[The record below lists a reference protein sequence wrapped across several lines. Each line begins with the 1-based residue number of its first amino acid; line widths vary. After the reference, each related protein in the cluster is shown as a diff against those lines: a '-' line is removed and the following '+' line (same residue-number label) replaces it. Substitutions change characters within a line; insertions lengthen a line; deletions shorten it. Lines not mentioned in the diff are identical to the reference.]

1 MSLMKGF
8 KRLLR
13 WPSPDIRRDVDDEL
27 QLHIEMKTRDLIEA
41 GVDPLAARVEARR
54 RFGNLR
60 SIRRR
65 CTRVQSGHAR
75 NTARREFVDGL
86 WQDLRIGARTLRKSP
101 GFAVVVVLTLALG
114 IGATS
119 SIFSFV
125 NGFLLRPLPGI
136 TDVDRLV
143 ALGRT
148 EDGRGFGFSAFS
160 YREFTDYRD
169 RNRVFSGVMA
179 YRSVVLDLGGAGE
192 TRRVRGALV
201 SSNYFVV
208 LGTHTALGRTFSIDE
223 EQPRGAHP
231 VAVISHS
238 LWQGRF
244 GADADIL
251 GTALTL
257 NGRRFIVVGVAAEG
271 FRGHEAWETH
281 DIWVPLSMFR
291 EASPETLASLGD
303 LFTWLS
309 LVGRLEPG
317 ISPALAQTEM
327 NTLARRLE
335 QVHPD
340 KNRGAGVA
348 LASDITLPPGWRAF
362 ARNFLA
368 LLMAVVGLV
377 LLVVCANLSNLVLA
391 RTTGRRGEIAIRL
404 ALGAGRAR
412 VLRPLLSENILLALL
427 GGAVGLVLAVWSAD
441 LLGVWALGEE
451 EFDRVSLSLDGR
463 VLAFTLLVTIVC
475 GMAVSLASALRV
487 SGLDMAAAMKGRVN
501 ATIDRSNLR
510 NLLVISQLSVSLV
523 LLTGAGALIET
534 LRSSQTPFSVFEPD
548 NLLLVSV
555 WPSHQGYGDTRA
567 RIFYRLL
574 QERVAGLPGVRSVS
588 LARGGMPI
596 DQSFFG
602 ERVTS
607 DDREGATGVLWIDAD
622 YNVVAPKYFQT
633 LGVALVAGRDITPE
647 DREGAP
653 PVAIVNETL
662 AHRLW
667 PGEDPL
673 GKRIRISNER
683 SLREV
688 VGLAKDRPSW
698 EGAHPYLYYPLFQ
711 PHPWAPSAST
721 LHIRTTGN
729 PMGVLPAV
737 QREVQDLD
745 ANLSI
750 FQPRT
755 LSNEIS
761 DALEDQRMASAVI
774 GISGLLALVLA
785 AAGLYGVMSYAVSER
800 TREIGIRVA
809 LGAQRIDVLGQ
820 VVKQGMKMVLLGT
833 GIGLLATLA
842 LTGVLSNLN
851 LMDMND
857 MNPVVFVGV
866 SLVLTGVAFVAS
878 YLPARHAAQVDPMLA
893 LRSE

>member
-8 KRLLR
+8 KRLFR

-27 QLHIEMKTRDLIEA
+27 QLHIEMKTRDLIDA

-75 NTARREFVDGL
+75 ITARREFVDGL

-114 IGATS
+114 IGANA

-125 NGFLLRPLPGI
+125 NAYLLRPLPGI
-136 TDVDRLV
+136 TDPDRLV
-143 ALGRT
+143 ELGRT
-148 EDGRGFGFSAFS
+148 QEGRGFDAFS

-223 EQPRGAHP
+223 EQPPGAHP

-257 NGRRFIVVGVAAEG
+257 NGRSFIVVGVAAEG
-271 FRGHEAWETH
+271 FRGHEAWDTW

-291 EASPETLASLGD
+291 EASPEALASLGD
-303 LFTWLS
+303 LFTWLT

-317 ISPALAQTEM
+317 ISLALAQTEM

-340 KNRGAGVA
+340 ENRGAGVA
-348 LASDITLPPGWRAF
+348 LASDITLPTGWRTD
-362 ARNFLA
+362 ARNLLA

-441 LLGVWALGEE
+441 LLAVWAFGEE

-567 RIFYRLL
+567 RIFYRVL
-574 QERVAGLPGVRSVS
+574 QERVEGLPGVRSAS

-596 DQSFFG
+596 DQSFFR
-602 ERVTS
+602 ERVTGE
-607 DDREGATGVLWIDAD
+607 DLEGATGVSWIDAH
-622 YNVVAPKYFQT
+622 YSVVAPKYFQT
-633 LGVALVAGRDITPE
+633 LGVVLVAGRDLTPE

-653 PVAIVNETL
+653 PVVIVNETL

-688 VGLAKDRPSW
+688 VGLATDRPSQAGA
-698 EGAHPYLYYPLFQ
+698 GAHPFLYYPLFQ
-711 PHPWAPSAST
+711 PHPWARSAST
-721 LHIRTTGN
+721 LHIRTTGD

-745 ANLSI
+745 ANLPI
-750 FQPRT
+750 FEPRT
-755 LSNEIS
+755 MSKEIS
-761 DALEDQRMASAVI
+761 DTLEDQRIASAVI

-785 AAGLYGVMSYAVSER
+785 AAGLYGLMSYAVSER

-809 LGAQRIDVLGQ
+809 LGAQRSDVLGQ
-820 VVKQGMKMVLLGT
+820 VVKQGMKMALLGT

-842 LTGVLSNLN
+842 LTRVLSNL
-851 LMDMND
+851 MDGVND
-857 MNPVVFVGV
+857 MNPAVFVGV

-878 YLPARHAAQVDPMLA
+878 YLPARRAAQVDPMLA

>member
-8 KRLLR
+8 KRLFR

-27 QLHIEMKTRDLIEA
+27 QLHIEMKTRDLIDA

-75 NTARREFVDGL
+75 ITARREFVDGL

-114 IGATS
+114 IGANA

-125 NGFLLRPLPGI
+125 NAYLLRPLPGI
-136 TDVDRLV
+136 TDPDRLV
-143 ALGRT
+143 ELGRT
-148 EDGRGFGFSAFS
+148 QEGRGFDAFS

-223 EQPRGAHP
+223 EQPPGAHP

-257 NGRRFIVVGVAAEG
+257 NGRSFIVVGVAAEG
-271 FRGHEAWETH
+271 FRGHEAWDTW

-291 EASPETLASLGD
+291 EASPEALASLGD
-303 LFTWLS
+303 LFTWLT

-317 ISPALAQTEM
+317 ISLALAQTEM

-340 KNRGAGVA
+340 ENRGAGVA
-348 LASDITLPPGWRAF
+348 LASDITLPTGWRTD
-362 ARNFLA
+362 ARNLLA

-412 VLRPLLSENILLALL
+412 VLRPLLSESILLALL

-441 LLGVWALGEE
+441 LLAVWAFGEE

-567 RIFYRLL
+567 RIFYRVL
-574 QERVAGLPGVRSVS
+574 QERVEGLPGVRSAS

-596 DQSFFG
+596 DQSFFR
-602 ERVTS
+602 ERVTGE
-607 DDREGATGVLWIDAD
+607 DLEGATGVSWIDAH
-622 YNVVAPKYFQT
+622 YSVVAPKYFQT
-633 LGVALVAGRDITPE
+633 LGVVLVAGRDLTPE

-653 PVAIVNETL
+653 PVVIVNETL

-688 VGLAKDRPSW
+688 VGLATDRPSQAGA
-698 EGAHPYLYYPLFQ
+698 GAHPFLYYPLFQ
-711 PHPWAPSAST
+711 PHPWARSAST
-721 LHIRTTGN
+721 LHIRTTGD

-745 ANLSI
+745 ANLPI
-750 FQPRT
+750 FEPRT
-755 LSNEIS
+755 MSKEIS
-761 DALEDQRMASAVI
+761 DTLEDQRMASAVI

-785 AAGLYGVMSYAVSER
+785 AAGLYGLMSYAVSER

-809 LGAQRIDVLGQ
+809 LGAQRSDVLGQ
-820 VVKQGMKMVLLGT
+820 VVKQGMKMALLGT

-842 LTGVLSNLN
+842 LTRVLSNL
-851 LMDMND
+851 MDGVND
-857 MNPVVFVGV
+857 MNPAVFVGV

-878 YLPARHAAQVDPMLA
+878 YLPARRAAQVDPMLA

>member
-1 MSLMKGF
+1 MSRMNGF
-8 KRLLR
+8 NRLFR

-27 QLHIEMKTRDLIEA
+27 QLHIEMKTRDLIDA

-75 NTARREFVDGL
+75 ITARRELVDGL

-114 IGATS
+114 IGANA

-125 NGFLLRPLPGI
+125 NAYLLRPLPGI
-136 TDVDRLV
+136 TDPDRLV
-143 ALGRT
+143 ELGRT
-148 EDGRGFGFSAFS
+148 QEGRGFDAFS

-223 EQPRGAHP
+223 EQPPGAHP

-257 NGRRFIVVGVAAEG
+257 NGRSFIVVGVAAEG
-271 FRGHEAWETH
+271 FRGHEAWDTW

-291 EASPETLASLGD
+291 EASPEALASLGD
-303 LFTWLS
+303 LFTWLT

-317 ISPALAQTEM
+317 ISLALAQTEM

-340 KNRGAGVA
+340 ENRGAGVA
-348 LASDITLPPGWRAF
+348 LASDITLPPGWRTD
-362 ARNFLA
+362 ARNLLA
-368 LLMAVVGLV
+368 LLMAVVGVV

-391 RTTGRRGEIAIRL
+391 RTNGRRGEIAIRL

-441 LLGVWALGEE
+441 LLAVWAFGEE

-567 RIFYRLL
+567 RIFYRVL
-574 QERVAGLPGVRSVS
+574 QERVEGLPGVRSAS

-596 DQSFFG
+596 GQSFFR
-602 ERVTS
+602 ERVTGE
-607 DDREGATGVLWIDAD
+607 DLEGATGVSWIDAH
-622 YNVVAPKYFQT
+622 YSVVAPKYFQT
-633 LGVALVAGRDITPE
+633 LGVVLVAGRDLTPE

-653 PVAIVNETL
+653 PVVIVNETL

-688 VGLAKDRPSW
+688 VGLATDRPSQAGA
-698 EGAHPYLYYPLFQ
+698 GAHPFLYYPLFQ
-711 PHPWAPSAST
+711 PHPWARSAST
-721 LHIRTTGN
+721 LHIRTTGD

-745 ANLSI
+745 ANLPI
-750 FQPRT
+750 FEPRT
-755 LSNEIS
+755 MSKEIS
-761 DALEDQRMASAVI
+761 DTLEDQRMASAVI

-785 AAGLYGVMSYAVSER
+785 AAGLYGLMSYAVSER

-809 LGAQRIDVLGQ
+809 LGAQRSDVLGQ
-820 VVKQGMKMVLLGT
+820 VVKQGMKMALLGT

-842 LTGVLSNLN
+842 LTRVLSNL
-851 LMDMND
+851 MDGVND
-857 MNPVVFVGV
+857 MNPAVFVGV

-878 YLPARHAAQVDPMLA
+878 YLPARRAAQVDPMLA

>member
-8 KRLLR
+8 KRLFR

-27 QLHIEMKTRDLIEA
+27 QLHIEMKTRDLIDA

-75 NTARREFVDGL
+75 ITARREFVDGL

-114 IGATS
+114 IGANA

-125 NGFLLRPLPGI
+125 NAYLLRPLPGI
-136 TDVDRLV
+136 TDPDRLV
-143 ALGRT
+143 ELGRT
-148 EDGRGFGFSAFS
+148 QEGRGFDAFS

-223 EQPRGAHP
+223 EQPPGAHP

-257 NGRRFIVVGVAAEG
+257 NGRSFIVVGVAAEG
-271 FRGHEAWETH
+271 FRGHEAWDTW

-291 EASPETLASLGD
+291 EASPEALASLGD
-303 LFTWLS
+303 LFTWLT

-340 KNRGAGVA
+340 ENRGAGVA
-348 LASDITLPPGWRAF
+348 LASDITLPPGWRAD
-362 ARNFLA
+362 ARNLLA

-441 LLGVWALGEE
+441 LLAVWAFGEE

-567 RIFYRLL
+567 RIFYRVL
-574 QERVAGLPGVRSVS
+574 QERVEGLPGVRSAS

-596 DQSFFG
+596 DQSFFR
-602 ERVTS
+602 ERVTGE
-607 DDREGATGVLWIDAD
+607 DLEGATGVSWIDAH
-622 YNVVAPKYFQT
+622 YSVVAPKYFQT
-633 LGVALVAGRDITPE
+633 LGVVLVAGRDLTPE

-653 PVAIVNETL
+653 PVVIVNETL

-688 VGLAKDRPSW
+688 VGLATDRPSQAGA
-698 EGAHPYLYYPLFQ
+698 GAHPFLYYPLFQ
-711 PHPWAPSAST
+711 PHPWARSAST
-721 LHIRTTGN
+721 LHIRTTGD

-737 QREVQDLD
+737 RREVQDLD
-745 ANLSI
+745 ANLPI
-750 FQPRT
+750 FEPRT
-755 LSNEIS
+755 MSKEIS
-761 DALEDQRMASAVI
+761 DTLEDQRIASAVI

-785 AAGLYGVMSYAVSER
+785 AAGLYGLMSYAVSER

-809 LGAQRIDVLGQ
+809 LGAQRSDVLGQ
-820 VVKQGMKMVLLGT
+820 VVKQGMKMALLGT

-842 LTGVLSNLN
+842 LTRVLSNL
-851 LMDMND
+851 MDGVND
-857 MNPVVFVGV
+857 MNPAVFVGV

-878 YLPARHAAQVDPMLA
+878 YLPARRAAQVDPMLA